1 MINAIIFEKLER
13 PFYFHFYNK
22 KKYQNNNI
30 SDIRKTILF
39 LVS

>member
-22 KKYQNNNI
+22 KNI
-30 SDIRKTILF
+30 KTIIFQTLERQF
-39 LVS
+39 SF